1 MPRVAR
7 GRRGHRPVHRHCE
20 AARAPPCPPSL
31 RGREAAEAIQAGGA
45 ASDVREAYRVAL
57 PDSGLLRA
65 RFARARNDGGA
76 AVPRV
81 AGGWRE
87 HGPVHRHCAGGRRT
101 VWPCPILDCFALA
114 SLALAMTGNERPA
127 CRRGLVRG
135 WIICKNSSFGE
146 AGMISQR
153 LRLTFMAL
161 IASVPIA
168 SAPLAP
174 RPAAAADGVRGAA
187 PLWLACEDGR
197 NYPLRPLAVSREN
210 DLVTGYLLQTGRG
223 RAVHLRLVPM
233 GVGYRYAGP
242 GIWFDGLRGEAVL
255 NWGRPYAVACTV
267 EQD

>member
-1 MPRVAR
+1 MAIV
-7 GRRGHRPVHRHCE
+7 
-20 AARAPPCPPSL
+20 PP
-31 RGREAAEAIQAGGA
+31 
-45 ASDVREAYRVAL
+45 AL
-57 PDSGLLRA
+57 
-65 RFARARNDGGA
+65 DG
-76 AVPRV
+76 
-81 AGGWRE
+81 
-87 HGPVHRHCAGGRRT
+87 
-101 VWPCPILDCFALA
+101 FALA

-210 DLVTGYLLQTGRG
+210 DLVTGYLLHTGRG